1 MGCLYMIYSHHYLRE
16 LFEPIFFKFSL
27 KTIVIEKKKNV
38 APFLDVMLIRATF
51 QIFFS
56 KILLQS
62 DWLRAVVFQLNL
74 K

>member
-27 KTIVIEKKKNV
+27 KTIVIEKKKKRCAVFGCN
-38 APFLDVMLIRATF
+38 ADQTTF

>member
-1 MGCLYMIYSHHYLRE
+1 MGCLY
-16 LFEPIFFKFSL
+16 EPIFFKFSS
-27 KTIVIEKKKNV
+27 KTIVIEKKKRNV
-38 APFLDVMLIRATF
+38 VPFLDVMLIRATF

>member
-38 APFLDVMLIRATF
+38 VPFLDVMLIRATF

>member
-1 MGCLYMIYSHHYLRE
+1 MGCLYMLYSHHYLRE

-27 KTIVIEKKKNV
+27 KTIVIEKKNV
-38 APFLDVMLIRATF
+38 VPFLNVMLIRATF